1 MSDNRTH
8 RFRPSKSIAEVPH
21 INCLLCRACHFV
33 CASEESRRTHLI
45 CPHNRAPRR
54 FYRLLPRP
62 ILCRPYHL
70 RRPCPLSLQIPQV
83 NDLARPRRPAARDP
97 PPRLHRLPAA
107 RRALPGILGASDT
120 RPMDRIG
127 TTLRALERRRAPH
140 RPRAEAARVR
150 AVVGLRLV
158 LRQSKKLSRNVS
170 GPGLAASRGLYRA
183 STAMVRC
190 SGRRLLALQLGKEAR
205 RGPAATA
212 SATLVSLQLHVAGA
226 ARC

>member
-45 CPHNRAPRR
+45 CPRNRAPRR

-83 NDLARPRRPAARDP
+83 NDLARPRRPAAP
-97 PPRLHRLPAA
+97 PPATLLHASIVSPPHVAHCPAY
-107 RRALPGILGASDT
+107 
-120 RPMDRIG
+120 
-127 TTLRALERRRAPH
+127 
-140 RPRAEAARVR
+140 
-150 AVVGLRLV
+150 LV
-158 LRQSKKLSRNVS
+158 PATHAQWT
-170 GPGLAASRGLYRA
+170 GLALHCKHWS
-183 STAMVRC
+183 
-190 SGRRLLALQLGKEAR
+190 
-205 RGPAATA
+205 AAVPRTDSEQKPHA
-212 SATLVSLQLHVAGA
+212 YVPS
-226 ARC
+226 